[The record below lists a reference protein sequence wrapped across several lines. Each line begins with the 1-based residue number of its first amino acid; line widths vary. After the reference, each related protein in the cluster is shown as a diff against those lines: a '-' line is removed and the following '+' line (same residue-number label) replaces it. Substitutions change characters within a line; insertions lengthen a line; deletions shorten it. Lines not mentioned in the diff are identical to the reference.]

1 MGQWRSYLAG
11 GLIGGVVV
19 AAAFLTAL
27 YFFQEEIVP
36 ERTVQRGTVINNP
49 TIVINT
55 TQGEEAIATTV
66 FQSSANSVVHISTTR
81 EIGVGGHVPV
91 EGSGSGI
98 IIDEQGYVMTNFH
111 VIEDAN
117 NIRVILYDGSV
128 YGARL
133 VGADPLQDV
142 AVVKVE
148 ASQPLHKANIGNSS
162 SLQIGQFA
170 IAIGNPFKFDY
181 TLTTGVISAL
191 NRTLTTQFGFEIQGV
206 IQTDAAINPG
216 NSGGPLLDSHSR
228 VIGLNSAIFS
238 TTRGFQ
244 GIGFAIPINSA
255 MTTAREIIE
264 SGEIINPTLG
274 IACTDYQEE
283 LDRLG
288 ELEVQG
294 VLLLCL
300 QPDSSLANA
309 GLRGT
314 RGQPGDSNFRLGDVI
329 IEVGG
334 ERIKDLEELKEV
346 ITQYR
351 PGEEVEVKYVRE
363 GERREAEV
371 VIGGE

>member
-1 MGQWRSYLAG
+1 MITL
-11 GLIGGVVV
+11 
-19 AAAFLTAL
+19 
-27 YFFQEEIVP
+27 
-36 ERTVQRGTVINNP
+36 RT
-49 TIVINT
+49 
-55 TQGEEAIATTV
+55 
-66 FQSSANSVVHISTTR
+66 
-81 EIGVGGHVPV
+81 
-91 EGSGSGI
+91 
-98 IIDEQGYVMTNFH
+98 
-111 VIEDAN
+111 
-117 NIRVILYDGSV
+117 
-128 YGARL
+128 
-133 VGADPLQDV
+133 
-142 AVVKVE
+142 
-148 ASQPLHKANIGNSS
+148 
-162 SLQIGQFA
+162 
-170 IAIGNPFKFDY
+170 
-181 TLTTGVISAL
+181 
-191 NRTLTTQFGFEIQGV
+191 
-206 IQTDAAINPG
+206 TD
-216 NSGGPLLDSHSR
+216 
-228 VIGLNSAIFS
+228 
-238 TTRGFQ
+238 
-244 GIGFAIPINSA
+244 SA